1 MTLRSYGE
9 LFYLSA
15 LALSNCSL
23 TKTVY
28 LTELAPVVLA
38 TFDSSFL
45 SGDLLLFIL
54 DSGAGGGNRTHGLG
68 IMRPSLYH

>member
-23 TKTVY
+23 TVY

-45 SGDLLLFIL
+45 SGDCYSLFLIL
-54 DSGAGGGNRTHGLG
+54 VPAEG
-68 IMRPSLYH
+68 IEPTA

>member
-9 LFYLSA
+9 VFYLSA

-23 TKTVY
+23 TVY

-45 SGDLLLFIL
+45 SGDCYSLFLIL
-54 DSGAGGGNRTHGLG
+54 VPAEG
-68 IMRPSLYH
+68 IEPTA

>member
-23 TKTVY
+23 TVY

-38 TFDSSFL
+38 TFRQLVSV
-45 SGDLLLFIL
+45 GGLLLFIL

>member
-15 LALSNCSL
+15 LGLSNCSL
-23 TKTVY
+23 TVY

-38 TFDSSFL
+38 TFGSSFL
-45 SGDLLLFIL
+45 SGDCYSLFLIL
-54 DSGAGGGNRTHGLG
+54 VPAEG
-68 IMRPSLYH
+68 IEPTA

>member
-28 LTELAPVVLA
+28 LIELAPVVLA
-38 TFDSSFL
+38 AFDSWFL
-45 SGDLLLFIL
+45 SGDCYSLFSIL
-54 DSGAGGGNRTHGLG
+54 VPAGGIEPTA
-68 IMRPSLYH
+68 